1 MRKTI
6 PLLLLSLTL
15 PLAAETM
22 NIQTLNG
29 QVFEDA
35 QIERVNPNGIDI
47 GYVNEKGIMSSKGF
61 FSRTY
66 RKNFRKNSDM
76 IRKKAENS
84 SLKSGNMKKR
94 TSIK

>member
-47 GYVNEKGIMSSKGF
+47 GYVNEKGHYVLKGILF
-61 FSRTY
+61 GTTW
-66 RKNFRKNSDM
+66 RKCAWLETEPRDTATATNG
-76 IRKKAENS
+76 A
-84 SLKSGNMKKR
+84 
-94 TSIK
+94 TQ